1 MTDGFTVASDNRLN
15 LALRRAA
22 AYAGY
27 AIETIAT
34 LLPRLRRAEFSQQV
48 LVDGLIVKCHRA
60 LPEDS
65 AFAAAWEELYR
76 RAPDATPFQSPAWQR
91 SLLET
96 AHAMRRLRV
105 FTVYDRH
112 RLIAVLPLELRRG
125 NILRTSGALLTDYLD
140 PLIDPEYSA
149 LCWPAM
155 LRGIKQLAPGRSLVL
170 ENILAESFSQA
181 QLAACAAAGFNFSDS
196 AQDAVSRIA
205 LPKTWD
211 DYLASLDRHERKE
224 LKRKLN
230 KAEQKGNARLE
241 ICNDPAAINH
251 DMNAM
256 FDLIQD
262 SGGCKARK
270 AKWLFPRHFASAAPT
285 LAASGGLVV
294 YKLFIEDRHAA
305 SLIALPTRRGQILWN
320 TAFDISMKSWS
331 PGIVLF
337 AMLIRRAI
345 EHGETNFDLLR
356 GQYDYKYRLGAA
368 DHPLHRLTFRP
379 AA

>member
-170 ENILAESFSQA
+170 ENIRAESFSHA

-230 KAEQKGNARLE
+230 KA
-241 ICNDPAAINH
+241 
-251 DMNAM
+251 
-256 FDLIQD
+256 
-262 SGGCKARK
+262 
-270 AKWLFPRHFASAAPT
+270 
-285 LAASGGLVV
+285 
-294 YKLFIEDRHAA
+294 
-305 SLIALPTRRGQILWN
+305 
-320 TAFDISMKSWS
+320 
-331 PGIVLF
+331 
-337 AMLIRRAI
+337 
-345 EHGETNFDLLR
+345 
-356 GQYDYKYRLGAA
+356 
-368 DHPLHRLTFRP
+368 
-379 AA
+379 